1 MLNLISVCQN
11 IRYWEFKRIKCSWCH
26 RCQRSRDRSLF
37 TWSVPSFCDHY
48 GIIAISKDSS
58 GIRPSY
64 EISVTEVLIDMWRGI
79 ENRWQ
84 KIRSLGARQ
93 SGFNRSVLKRN
104 EATVDFTQDFANFAN
119 KERRFCLIVGLN
131 QTYIHLYEANPCQPT
146 SLQSSAK
153 NWGES
158 KEIILMVVSITAKGR
173 QKQKKTIDFIAT
185 LVRVVFRS

>member
-1 MLNLISVCQN
+1 MFAKIYGTENLNALNVRDVTDASGHVIGL
-11 IRYWEFKRIKCSWCH
+11 CSRGQCH
-26 RCQRSRDRSLF
+26 HF
-37 TWSVPSFCDHY
+37 VNY

-131 QTYIHLYEANPCQPT
+131 QTYIHLYEAIPCQPT
-146 SLQSSAK
+146 SLQSSAT

-185 LVRVVFRS
+185 LVRVVFGS

>member
-1 MLNLISVCQN
+1 MFAKIYGTENVNASTVREVTDASGHVIGL
-11 IRYWEFKRIKCSWCH
+11 CSRGQCH
-26 RCQRSRDRSLF
+26 HF
-37 TWSVPSFCDHY
+37 VNY
-48 GIIAISKDSS
+48 GIIAIRKDSS

-64 EISVTEVLIDMWRGI
+64 AISVTEVLIDMWRGI
-79 ENRWQ
+79 QNRWQ

-173 QKQKKTIDFIAT
+173 QKQKKTIDFIAN

>member
-11 IRYWEFKRIKCSWCH
+11 IRYWELNALNVRDVTDASGHVIGLCSRGQCH
-26 RCQRSRDRSLF
+26 HF
-37 TWSVPSFCDHY
+37 VNY
-48 GIIAISKDSS
+48 GIIAIRKDSS

-131 QTYIHLYEANPCQPT
+131 QTYIHLYEANSCQST

>member
-11 IRYWEFKRIKCSWCH
+11 IRYWECKRINCSWCH

-37 TWSVPSFCDHY
+37 TWSV
-48 GIIAISKDSS
+48 AIRKDSS

>member
-11 IRYWEFKRIKCSWCH
+11 IRYWELNALNVRNVTDASGHVIGLCSRGQCH
-26 RCQRSRDRSLF
+26 HF
-37 TWSVPSFCDHY
+37 VNY
-48 GIIAISKDSS
+48 GIIAIRKDSS
-58 GIRPSY
+58 GIRPNY
-64 EISVTEVLIDMWRGI
+64 EISVSEVLIDMWRGI

-131 QTYIHLYEANPCQPT
+131 QTYIHLYEANPYQPT

-185 LVRVVFRS
+185 LVRVVFGS